1 MKIYVDRN
9 TISPYDLKISD
20 NFDVEWMPAPA
31 PRAPLGDP
39 QALAQVILAGIN
51 DMRAGSGTYIEF
63 IKEVRAISG
72 WDLRDT
78 KTFCDAFRDHF
89 DPDWRARQ

>member
-20 NFDVEWMPAPA
+20 NFDVEWMPAP
-31 PRAPLGDP
+31 RAPLGDP

-51 DMRAGSGTYIEF
+51 DMQAEKPGVYIEF
-63 IKEVRAISG
+63 IKQVRAISG
-72 WDLRDT
+72 WDLRGT
-78 KTFCDAFRDHF
+78 KAFCDALRGHF